1 MVPTFSGRVAQSAPP
16 HIVKGHPHM
25 ARRVGAFGTALAVAL
40 LAMCVTVA
48 RGVEHELLAGPKTTH
63 FGGWSAAHPPVLEV
77 DSGDVVRLWT
87 VSGEPGGVPLDA
99 WDVPSELRAVWREAC
114 GAEDGTQPHR
124 SPPLPHCGNPG
135 PHVMTGPVKVRGAK
149 PGDVLRVEVLSAT
162 PWVSW
167 GWNAIREGKGA
178 LGTSRAYGFDAHAGG
193 TFVVPID
200 LRTMTS
206 TLPWPAGGTIDVTSP
221 FFGQMGV
228 APAPARGVLS
238 SVAPGAHGGNL
249 DDKLLGVGS
258 VIYFRVNVEGALFSA
273 GDGHAAQG
281 DGEFCV
287 TALETSLEG
296 RLRLTVLRAPDVE
309 TDAER
314 GLTAHAVFANLT
326 NPRVETATHFVSM
339 AFHENL
345 DVAAERAL
353 VDAIAWARALT
364 GASAESVYRTASLA
378 FDAGIPQVVNGL
390 KTARVAMP
398 KKVIH
403 SMRAAYV
410 RTAGEAESTSRRK
423 RERTTKAS
431 EEEL

>member
-1 MVPTFSGRVAQSAPP
+1 
-16 HIVKGHPHM
+16 M
-25 ARRVGAFGTALAVAL
+25 ARRVGDFGAALAVAL
-40 LAMCVTVA
+40 LAGCVTVA

-63 FGGWSAAHPPVLEV
+63 FGGGSAAHPPVLEV

-99 WDVPSELRAVWREAC
+99 WDVPSALRAVWRETC

-124 SPPLPHCGNPG
+124 SPPLPHCGSPG
-135 PHVMTGPVKVRGAK
+135 PHIMTGPVKVRGAK

-162 PWVSW
+162 PWVPW

-178 LGTSRAYGFDAHAGG
+178 LGASRAYGFDAHAGG
-193 TFVVPID
+193 TYVVPID
-200 LRTMTS
+200 LEAMTS
-206 TLPWPAGGTIDVTSP
+206 TLPWPAGGTVDVTSP

-228 APAPARGVLS
+228 APAAARGVVGS
-238 SVAPGAHGGNL
+238 SAPGAHGGNL
-249 DDKLLGVGS
+249 EDKRLGVGS
-258 VIYFRVNVEGALFSA
+258 VLYFRVNVEGALFSA

-296 RLRLTVLRAPDVE
+296 RFRLTALPAPELETGARALA
-309 TDAER
+309 AE
-314 GLTAHAVFANLT
+314 HAVFANLT
-326 NPRVETATHFVSM
+326 NPRAETATHFVSM
-339 AFHENL
+339 AFHESL

-353 VDAIAWARALT
+353 VDAIAWARVLT
-364 GASAESVYRTASLA
+364 GASAESAYRTASLA
-378 FDAGIPQVVNGL
+378 VDAGIPQVVNGL

-403 SMRAAYV
+403 SMRAAFS
-410 RTAGEAESTSRRK
+410 RAAGEAEEASGQKS
-423 RERTTKAS
+423 ERAGRQAS

>member
-1 MVPTFSGRVAQSAPP
+1 
-16 HIVKGHPHM
+16 M
-25 ARRVGAFGTALAVAL
+25 ARRVGAFGAALALAILAGCVA
-40 LAMCVTVA
+40 VA
-48 RGVEHELLAGPKTTH
+48 RAAEHELRAGPKTTH
-63 FGGWSAAHPPVLEV
+63 FGGWSAAHPHVLEV
-77 DSGDVVRLWT
+77 DSGDVVRMWT

-124 SPPLPHCGNPG
+124 WPPLPHCGNPG
-135 PHVMTGPVKVRGAK
+135 PHIMTGPVKVRGAK

-162 PWVSW
+162 PWVPW

-178 LGTSRAYGFDAHAGG
+178 LGVSRAYGFDAHKGG
-193 TFVVPID
+193 TYVVPID
-200 LRTMTS
+200 LETMTS
-206 TLPWPAGGTIDVTSP
+206 TLPWPAGGAVDATSP

-228 APAPARGVLS
+228 APAPERGVVS

-249 DDKLLGVGS
+249 DDKLLGAGS
-258 VIYFRVNVEGALFSA
+258 VLFFKVNVEGALFSA

-296 RLRLTVLRAPDVE
+296 RFRLTVMRGDDVE
-309 TDAER
+309 SSSSDADALAR
-314 GLTAHAVFANLT
+314 AVFANMT
-326 NPRVETATHFVSM
+326 NPRAETETHFVSM

-398 KKVIH
+398 KSVIH
-403 SMRAAYV
+403 SMRAAGV
-410 RTAGEAESTSRRK
+410 AEKEKEK
-423 RERTTKAS
+423 RERRETAAKKS

>member
-1 MVPTFSGRVAQSAPP
+1 
-16 HIVKGHPHM
+16 M
-25 ARRVGAFGTALAVAL
+25 ARRVGAFGAALALAILAGCVA
-40 LAMCVTVA
+40 VA
-48 RGVEHELLAGPKTTH
+48 RAAEHELRAGPKTTH
-63 FGGWSAAHPPVLEV
+63 FGGWSAAHPHVLEV
-77 DSGDVVRLWT
+77 DSGDVVRMWT

-135 PHVMTGPVKVRGAK
+135 PHIMTGPVKVRGAK

-162 PWVSW
+162 PWVPW

-178 LGTSRAYGFDAHAGG
+178 LGVSRAYGFDAHKGG
-193 TFVVPID
+193 TYVVPID
-200 LRTMTS
+200 LETMTS
-206 TLPWPAGGTIDVTSP
+206 TLPWPAGGAVDARSP

-228 APAPARGVLS
+228 APAPDKGVVS

-249 DDKLLGVGS
+249 DDKLLGAGS
-258 VIYFRVNVEGALFSA
+258 VLFFKVNVEGALFSA

-296 RLRLTVLRAPDVE
+296 KFRLTVMRGDDEIPKKTKSASDLSSSDDD
-309 TDAER
+309 DALAR
-314 GLTAHAVFANLT
+314 AVFANMT
-326 NPRVETATHFVSM
+326 NPRAETETHFVSM

-345 DVAAERAL
+345 DVAAELAL

-378 FDAGIPQVVNGL
+378 FDLGIPQVVNGL

-398 KKVIH
+398 KAVID
-403 SMRAAYV
+403 SMRAAGV
-410 RTAGEAESTSRRK
+410 AEKEKEVLNDERR
-423 RERTTKAS
+423 ETKKAAKKS

>member
-1 MVPTFSGRVAQSAPP
+1 MPTFSGRVARNAPP

-40 LAMCVTVA
+40 LAMCVAVA

-296 RLRLTVLRAPDVE
+296 RFRLTVLRAPDVE

-410 RTAGEAESTSRRK
+410 RTADEAESTSRRK

>member
-167 GWNAIREGKGA
+167 GWNALREGKGA

-296 RLRLTVLRAPDVE
+296 RFRLTVLRAPDVE

>member
-1 MVPTFSGRVAQSAPP
+1 
-16 HIVKGHPHM
+16 M
-25 ARRVGAFGTALAVAL
+25 ARRVGAFEATLALAL
-40 LAMCVTVA
+40 LAGCVTVA
-48 RGVEHELLAGPKTTH
+48 RGAEHELLAGPKTTH

-99 WDVPSELRAVWREAC
+99 WDVPSALRAVWREAC

-135 PHVMTGPVKVRGAK
+135 PHILTGPVRVRGAK
-149 PGDVLRVEVLSAT
+149 PGDVLRVDVLSAT
-162 PWVSW
+162 PWVPW

-178 LGTSRAYGFDAHAGG
+178 LGASRAYGFDAHAGG

-200 LRTMTS
+200 LQTMTS
-206 TLPWPAGGTIDVTSP
+206 TLPWPAGGTVDVASP

-228 APAPARGVLS
+228 APDPARGVLS

-258 VIYFRVNVEGALFSA
+258 TLFFRVNVEGALFSA

-296 RLRLTVLRAPDVE
+296 RFRLTVLPRPNSTTAPYSRSDRRDDAARATSLEPND
-309 TDAER
+309 
-314 GLTAHAVFANLT
+314 AVFANLT
-326 NPRVETATHFVSM
+326 TPRAETSTHFVSM
-339 AFHENL
+339 AFHESL

-353 VDAIAWARALT
+353 LDAVAWAMALT
-364 GASAESVYRTASLA
+364 GAGAESVYRTASLA

-398 KKVIH
+398 KAVIR
-403 SMRAAYV
+403 SMRAARRAADSSDR
-410 RTAGEAESTSRRK
+410 RTREKRTRDARDEGRSR
-423 RERTTKAS
+423 

>member
-1 MVPTFSGRVAQSAPP
+1 
-16 HIVKGHPHM
+16 M
-25 ARRVGAFGTALAVAL
+25 ARRVGAFGAALALAILAGCVA
-40 LAMCVTVA
+40 VA
-48 RGVEHELLAGPKTTH
+48 RAAEHELRAGPKTTH

-99 WDVPSELRAVWREAC
+99 WDVPSALRAVWREAC

-135 PHVMTGPVKVRGAK
+135 PHILTGPVRVRGAK
-149 PGDVLRVEVLSAT
+149 PGDVLRVDVLSAT
-162 PWVSW
+162 PWVPW

-178 LGTSRAYGFDAHAGG
+178 LGASRAYGFDAHAGG
-193 TFVVPID
+193 TYVVPID
-200 LRTMTS
+200 LEAMTS
-206 TLPWPAGGTIDVTSP
+206 TLPWPAGGTVDVTAP

-228 APAPARGVLS
+228 APAAARGVVGS
-238 SVAPGAHGGNL
+238 AAPGAHGGNL
-249 DDKLLGVGS
+249 DDKLLGAGS
-258 VIYFRVNVEGALFSA
+258 VLFFKVNVEGALFSA

-296 RLRLTVLRAPDVE
+296 RFRLTVLPRESSSSDRDDAARATSLEPND
-309 TDAER
+309 
-314 GLTAHAVFANLT
+314 AVFANLT
-326 NPRVETATHFVSM
+326 TPRAETSTHFVSM
-339 AFHENL
+339 AFHESL

-353 VDAIAWARALT
+353 LDAVAWAMALT
-364 GASAESVYRTASLA
+364 GAGAESVYRTASLA

-398 KKVIH
+398 KAVIR
-403 SMRAAYV
+403 SMRAARRAADSSDRQTREK
-410 RTAGEAESTSRRK
+410 RTRHTRDEGRSR
-423 RERTTKAS
+423 